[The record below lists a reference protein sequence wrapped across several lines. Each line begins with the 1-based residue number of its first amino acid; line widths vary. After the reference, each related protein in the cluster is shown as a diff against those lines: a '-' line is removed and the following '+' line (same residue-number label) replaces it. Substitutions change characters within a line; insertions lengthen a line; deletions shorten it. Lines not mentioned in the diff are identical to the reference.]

1 MRTVPKRSDHRPAN
15 LLARAADDFEE
26 LTTMPRMSLTQAL
39 TAIAFAVVLII
50 PQGFAQTATAIS
62 ANPPAP
68 TYADL
73 ADLADRA
80 ALVARVEIRDAIRL
94 RPEQAPGLRPAMA
107 RVLVKAKIRA
117 LLFGEAIGES
127 AIYLADVPL
136 APRDKLPRL
145 KKTTAL
151 IFARPVATR
160 PGELQLVS
168 ATGQVA
174 WNQLSED
181 RVRAIMAELVA
192 ADAPPRVT
200 GVREVSYVPGN
211 LIGEGET
218 QIFLAT
224 EAGDPVSISVVH
236 RPGEPPVWGV
246 AFGEIVDQAARAPRR
261 DTLAWYR
268 LACFLPAGLS
278 SATDLS
284 GDSEARRNAAL
295 DYRYVRDQLGSCPRN
310 LARTPPG

>member
-1 MRTVPKRSDHRPAN
+1 
-15 LLARAADDFEE
+15 
-26 LTTMPRMSLTQAL
+26 MPRRLLFKTL
-39 TAIAFAVVLII
+39 TATALVIVFVPL
-50 PQGFAQTATAIS
+50 QGFAQVPAKHSSIPA
-62 ANPPAP
+62 AP

-73 ADLADRA
+73 ADLVDRA

-94 RPEQAPGLRPAMA
+94 KPEQAPGLRPGMV
-107 RVLVKAKIRA
+107 RVLVKAKIRS
-117 LLFGEAIGES
+117 LLFGETIGES

-136 APRDKLPRL
+136 DSKARLPRL

-168 ATGQVA
+168 TTAQVA
-174 WNQLSED
+174 WNQPSED
-181 RVRAIMAELVA
+181 WTRAILAELVA
-192 ADAPPRVT
+192 PGAPPRVT

-224 EAGDPVSISVVH
+224 ETGDPVSISVVH
-236 RPGEPPVWGV
+236 RPGEPKVWGV
-246 AFGEIVDQAARAPRR
+246 AFGEIVDQAARAPQR

-268 LACFLPAGLS
+268 LACFLPSDLS
-278 SATDLS
+278 RATDLS
-284 GDSEARRNAAL
+284 GDGEARRNAAL
-295 DYRYVRDQLGSCPRN
+295 DYRYVHDQLGMCPRN
-310 LARTPPG
+310 LAGAPHD

>member
-1 MRTVPKRSDHRPAN
+1 
-15 LLARAADDFEE
+15 
-26 LTTMPRMSLTQAL
+26 MPRPFLVKAL
-39 TAIAFAVVLII
+39 TATALAAVFV
-50 PQGFAQTATAIS
+50 PFQGLAQVRATIS
-62 ANPPAP
+62 ANPAAP

-80 ALVARVEIRDAIRL
+80 ALVARIEVRDAIRL
-94 RPEQAPGLRPAMA
+94 KPEQAPGLRRGMA
-107 RVLVKAKIRA
+107 RMLVKAKIRS
-117 LLFGEAIGES
+117 LLFGETIGES

-136 APRDKLPRL
+136 DPKEKLPRL
-145 KKTTAL
+145 NKTMAL
-151 IFARPVATR
+151 IFARPVANR

-168 ATGQVA
+168 STGQIA
-174 WNQLSED
+174 WNQPSED
-181 RVRAIMAELVA
+181 RVRAILAELIA
-192 ADAPPRVT
+192 PGAPPRVT

-236 RPGEPPVWGV
+236 RLGEPPVWGV
-246 AFGEIVDQAARAPRR
+246 AFGEIIDQAARAPQR

-284 GDSEARRNAAL
+284 DDGEARHNAAL

-310 LARTPPG
+310 LAGTPRE